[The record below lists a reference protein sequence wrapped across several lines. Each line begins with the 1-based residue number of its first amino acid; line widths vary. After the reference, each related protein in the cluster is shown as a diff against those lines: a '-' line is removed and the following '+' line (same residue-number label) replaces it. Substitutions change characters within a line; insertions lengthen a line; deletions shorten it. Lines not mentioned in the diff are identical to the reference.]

1 MPKTPFWDQI
11 SRRCFWKTTVS
22 PETSSQNSPRG
33 AKGAQDE
40 PRWLQVGS
48 KPAQEGPKTAQD
60 GPKTAQD
67 GPRGR
72 GDGPRWPRDGPRGLQ
87 DDSRDLQDV
96 RKDSPKTPEET
107 KIIEKP
113 LFFQCFL
120 HVGKIAYK
128 MQLDLKND
136 QLGTNLGPTWS
147 QFVPK
152 MEPRRAKMEPRRGKL
167 EPSWANLGQLGPKL
181 SPC

>member
-11 SRRCFWKTTVS
+11 SRRCFWKTNVS

-67 GPRGR
+67 GPKRLLHMQQHDWDLGR
-72 GDGPRWPRDGPRGLQ
+72 FFDRLSCLDLSSLRLPLQ
-87 DDSRDLQDV
+87 VVHVQVLSVMLQSCLRV
-96 RKDSPKTPEET
+96 VGCQIIVPSPKTAQDGT
-107 KIIEKP
+107 KTA
-113 LFFQCFL
+113 Q
-120 HVGKIAYK
+120 
-128 MQLDLKND
+128 D
-136 QLGTNLGPTWS
+136 
-147 QFVPK
+147 
-152 MEPRRAKMEPRRGKL
+152 
-167 EPSWANLGQLGPKL
+167 GPKRL
-181 SPC
+181 LHM